1 MIIWIVGI
9 IFPIVLTLL
18 LKLEARFIQ
27 IEFQGPLQ
35 GKEGQLLSFIAD
47 VKSQYN
53 LIVSGRID
61 YLYVYE
67 NLTLKNRIEKNMFFP
82 LGMKEGKKEYHFK
95 ATYCGEVI
103 VSYRDLYLYD
113 VFGFCR
119 VSLHQNQKHHNRRSR
134 SDSKSVFAPY

>member
-1 MIIWIVGI
+1 MKNKYLIYGIINFLALVAYIYSTYFYFLIIWIVGI

-27 IEFQGPLQ
+27 IELQGPLQ

-67 NLTLKNRIEKNMFFP
+67 NLTLKNRIEKNMFIP
-82 LGMKEGKKEYHFK
+82 LGMK
-95 ATYCGEVI
+95 
-103 VSYRDLYLYD
+103 
-113 VFGFCR
+113 
-119 VSLHQNQKHHNRRSR
+119 
-134 SDSKSVFAPY
+134 